1 LAEQLIDEASQSSS
15 SIHLRVPLQRH
26 PISRANQMPHHVP
39 PLRLDRIY
47 KSELQE
53 HAPDKATRVHMSLR
67 AAKLFILFVI
77 WIPLHLMLCH
87 SSTSRSAS
95 LRKLHQISS
104 AAAAASFPCH
114 NCKIIPQAGAVSR
127 LPFFGSADKCNF
139 IAFQLCTIS
148 GDDENEKTCSRPST
162 RNVRF
167 AYIFDQAMNPEG
179 TRESRRVSTQNF
191 NVKARLH
198 EHNSPVPPSKIKIA
212 YERILITFAAC
223 RCVVF
228 VPPVVPLP
236 CITHNKVNI
245 IIMHLLWPVI
255 TARNIECFPPL
266 SSPASISY
274 SSTYSAHS
282 YHISE
287 VQLGRER
294 KSFFIHSNHERASAS
309 EVQLLPMLVDFA
321 EKKATKCVRANFKLQ
336 CNSMW
341 QIGFTKSFS
350 ALSRSLSYLEKGN
363 QMG

>member
-1 LAEQLIDEASQSSS
+1 LAEQLIDQSSS
-15 SIHLRVPLQRH
+15 SIHLCVPLQRH

-255 TARNIECFPPL
+255 TARNIECFPPSL
-266 SSPASISY
+266 PRRAF
-274 SSTYSAHS
+274 
-282 YHISE
+282 HIPRRTRHTVIIFQKFNSGENGKVFLFIQIMSE
-287 VQLGRER
+287 RVRV
-294 KSFFIHSNHERASAS
+294 KFSFF
-309 EVQLLPMLVDFA
+309 
-321 EKKATKCVRANFKLQ
+321 Q
-336 CNSMW
+336 CWLTS
-341 QIGFTKSFS
+341 Q
-350 ALSRSLSYLEKGN
+350 EKGHE
-363 QMG
+363 MCASKL